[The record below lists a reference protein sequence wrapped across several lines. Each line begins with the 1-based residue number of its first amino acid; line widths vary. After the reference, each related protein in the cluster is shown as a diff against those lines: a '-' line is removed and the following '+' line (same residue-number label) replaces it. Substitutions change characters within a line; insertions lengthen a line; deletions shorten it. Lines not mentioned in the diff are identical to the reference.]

1 MPKIGNNCNL
11 KKNAEK
17 LLVILPKLSRF
28 ILGRM
33 CVCYAQVF
41 LFLAKI
47 DIMMGDVRL
56 FGRFSVNDF

>member
-17 LLVILPKLSRF
+17 LLVILPKLGRF

-33 CVCYAQVF
+33 CVLRTSF
-41 LFLAKI
+41 LIVSQNRYHDGRCLV
-47 DIMMGDVRL
+47 VRS
-56 FGRFSVNDF
+56 FFS